1 MAKIT
6 KAIKQLSNAILGTV
20 LKKDGNKKYKN
31 YLDRKAGVSSL

>member
-1 MAKIT
+1 MLYFA
-6 KAIKQLSNAILGTV
+6 LP